1 MDKNHINLCL
11 SGQSFRIVTDDDVDY
26 VKQLE
31 KRINSRIESYK
42 KRYPQ
47 MSATRCTLLAML
59 ELEDELARAKENYE
73 ALDAKIS
80 QLRNMPRI
88 NTPAARM
95 TSARNGQ
102 QMTNA
107 ERNLPTAAQAAQLKT
122 LPKQQRNPAR
132 LSAAETADV
141 FALID

>member
-88 NTPAARM
+88 NARRKDGIG
-95 TSARNGQ
+95 AKR
-102 QMTNA
+102 
-107 ERNLPTAAQAAQLKT
+107 
-122 LPKQQRNPAR
+122 
-132 LSAAETADV
+132 TADDKCRKKS
-141 FALID
+141 AHSACSQQHRQHN

>member
-95 TSARNGQ
+95 PTEKKCWHTLVVYIVIKVNGNSAGRF
-102 QMTNA
+102 
-107 ERNLPTAAQAAQLKT
+107 
-122 LPKQQRNPAR
+122 
-132 LSAAETADV
+132 SAKRCANVWDWM
-141 FALID
+141 IC

>member
-59 ELEDELARAKENYE
+59 ELEDELARAKETTR
-73 ALDAKIS
+73 LW
-80 QLRNMPRI
+80 M
-88 NTPAARM
+88 
-95 TSARNGQ
+95 
-102 QMTNA
+102 
-107 ERNLPTAAQAAQLKT
+107 
-122 LPKQQRNPAR
+122 QRF
-132 LSAAETADV
+132 LSCATCRV
-141 FALID
+141 LIRPPQG

>member
-95 TSARNGQ
+95 ATARNGQ

-107 ERNLPTAAQAAQLKT
+107 ERNLPTA
-122 LPKQQRNPAR
+122 PAH
-132 LSAAETADV
+132 SSTGSTIENTAETSAESGTLV
-141 FALID
+141 GG

>member
-59 ELEDELARAKENYE
+59 ELEDEL
-73 ALDAKIS
+73 
-80 QLRNMPRI
+80 RNMPRI

-95 TSARNGQ
+95 ASARNGQ

-107 ERNLPTAAQAAQLKT
+107 ERNLPTA
-122 LPKQQRNPAR
+122 PAH
-132 LSAAETADV
+132 SSTGSTIENTAETAAESGTLV
-141 FALID
+141 GG

>member
-88 NTPAARM
+88 NTRM
-95 TSARNGQ
+95 ATARNGQ

-107 ERNLPTAAQAAQLKT
+107 EINLPTA
-122 LPKQQRNPAR
+122 PAH
-132 LSAAETADV
+132 SSTDSTIENTAETAAESGTLV
-141 FALID
+141 GG

>member
-95 TSARNGQ
+95 ATARNGQ

-107 ERNLPTAAQAAQLKT
+107 ERNLLTAAQAAQLKT

>member
-95 TSARNGQ
+95 A
-102 QMTNA
+102 
-107 ERNLPTAAQAAQLKT
+107 
-122 LPKQQRNPAR
+122 
-132 LSAAETADV
+132 SAADDKCRKKSAHSTCSQQHRQHN
-141 FALID
+141 

>member
-59 ELEDELARAKENYE
+59 ELEDEPVAVQNVLPVSWVSSVDGAGDAGELLLLRCNTHSFEDTVIAAAKTV
-73 ALDAKIS
+73 IC
-80 QLRNMPRI
+80 
-88 NTPAARM
+88 
-95 TSARNGQ
+95 
-102 QMTNA
+102 
-107 ERNLPTAAQAAQLKT
+107 
-122 LPKQQRNPAR
+122 
-132 LSAAETADV
+132 
-141 FALID
+141 

>member
-73 ALDAKIS
+73 ALDAKILLIFM
-80 QLRNMPRI
+80 QKYRI
-88 NTPAARM
+88 SLNNCRFSPIF
-95 TSARNGQ
+95 
-102 QMTNA
+102 
-107 ERNLPTAAQAAQLKT
+107 L
-122 LPKQQRNPAR
+122 
-132 LSAAETADV
+132 
-141 FALID
+141 

>member
-88 NTPAARM
+88 NPPQ
-95 TSARNGQ
+95 G
-102 QMTNA
+102 
-107 ERNLPTAAQAAQLKT
+107 
-122 LPKQQRNPAR
+122 
-132 LSAAETADV
+132 
-141 FALID
+141 

>member
-88 NTPAARM
+88 NTSAARM
-95 TSARNGQ
+95 ASARNGQ
-102 QMTNA
+102 QMPNA
-107 ERNLPTAAQAAQLKT
+107 ERNLHTA
-122 LPKQQRNPAR
+122 PAH
-132 LSAAETADV
+132 SSTGSTIENTAETSAESGTLV
-141 FALID
+141 GG

>member
-95 TSARNGQ
+95 ASARNGQ

-107 ERNLPTAAQAAQLKT
+107 ERNLTAAQAAQLKT

-141 FALID
+141 FALIN

>member
-11 SGQSFRIVTDDDVDY
+11 SGQSFRIVTD
-26 VKQLE
+26 
-31 KRINSRIESYK
+31 
-42 KRYPQ
+42 
-47 MSATRCTLLAML
+47 AML

-95 TSARNGQ
+95 TSARSGQ
-102 QMTNA
+102 QMPNA
-107 ERNLPTAAQAAQLKT
+107 ERNLPTV
-122 LPKQQRNPAR
+122 PAY
-132 LSAAETADV
+132 SSTGSTIENTAETAAESGTLV
-141 FALID
+141 GG

>member
-11 SGQSFRIVTDDDVDY
+11 SGQSFRIMTDDDVDY

-31 KRINSRIESYK
+31 KRINSRIENYK

-88 NTPAARM
+88 NTPAARIA
-95 TSARNGQ
+95 SARNGQ
-102 QMTNA
+102 QMTTA
-107 ERNLPTAAQAAQLKT
+107 ERSLPTASAHSST
-122 LPKQQRNPAR
+122 GSTIEN
-132 LSAAETADV
+132 AAETAAESGTPV
-141 FALID
+141 GG